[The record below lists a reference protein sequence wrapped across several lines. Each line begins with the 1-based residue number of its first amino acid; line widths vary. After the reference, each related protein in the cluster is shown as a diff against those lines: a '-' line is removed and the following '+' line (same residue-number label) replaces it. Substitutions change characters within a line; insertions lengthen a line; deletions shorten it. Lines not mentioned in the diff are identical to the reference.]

1 MNEGDILDMGKR
13 LMEEH
18 QELEK
23 KRKELEKTMLSFKKH
38 LSIVYT
44 FARELDDIIEADG
57 GTPTIVVYMIQRI
70 RSILSSMLF
79 PDDEEEGQIDFGLYL

>member
-38 LSIVYT
+38 LSMVYT

-57 GTPTIVVYMIQRI
+57 GTPSIVVYMIQRI
-70 RSILSSMLF
+70 RGILSSMLF
-79 PDDEEEGQIDFGLYL
+79 PDDEEEAQIDFGLYL

>member
-38 LSIVYT
+38 LSMVYT

>member
-57 GTPTIVVYMIQRI
+57 GTPSIVVYMIQRI

>member
-18 QELEK
+18 QELEQ

-44 FARELDDIIEADG
+44 FARELDDIIEEDG

>member
-18 QELEK
+18 QELEL

>member
-57 GTPTIVVYMIQRI
+57 GTPSIVVYMIQRI
-70 RSILSSMLF
+70 RSIV
-79 PDDEEEGQIDFGLYL
+79 LYAVSG

>member
-57 GTPTIVVYMIQRI
+57 GTPSIVVYMIQRI

-79 PDDEEEGQIDFGLYL
+79 PDDEEEGQVDFGLYL

>member
-18 QELEK
+18 QELEL

-38 LSIVYT
+38 LS
-44 FARELDDIIEADG
+44 
-57 GTPTIVVYMIQRI
+57 I

>member
-18 QELEK
+18 QDLELK
-23 KRKELEKTMLSFKKH
+23 KKELQKTMTNFKKH
-38 LSIVYT
+38 LSVIYC

-57 GTPTIVVYMIQRI
+57 GTPSIVVYMVQRI
-70 RSILSSMLF
+70 RGIISSMLF
-79 PDDEEEGQIDFGLYL
+79 PDDDDDFQIDFGLFL